1 LQNTSTFEAPMQR
14 IRLDRLPQG
23 EPILD
28 VGAGGEGLVSRIEGA
43 RVCAIDIRMD
53 EIREARIHDPPSNW
67 FVGDGRAL
75 CFRDSSFQVA
85 TLWFSLGYMRD
96 WETKHQV
103 MKEVQRVLKPDG
115 VVSIMA
121 SKIVCKEDRFL
132 FRVVY
137 TLPDGTISQTGYGVR
152 GKQDQTLESASR
164 LLEDMGFRLERTQEH
179 EHWFEILAVKQ

>member
-1 LQNTSTFEAPMQR
+1 MRNTSTFEAPIQKISLNR
-14 IRLDRLPQG
+14 PPQG

-28 VGAGGEGLVSRIEGA
+28 VGGGGEGLVSRIEGV

-67 FVGDGRAL
+67 FVGDGRVL
-75 CFRDSSFQVA
+75 CFRDASFQVA

-96 WETKHQV
+96 WETKRQV
-103 MKEVQRVLKPDG
+103 MKEVQRVLKPEG
-115 VVSIMA
+115 VMSIMA

-164 LLEDMGFRLERTQEH
+164 LLEDVGFRLERTQEH

>member
-1 LQNTSTFEAPMQR
+1 MQNASTFEVPTQE
-14 IRLDRLPQG
+14 IRLNRLPQG
-23 EPILD
+23 ENILD
-28 VGAGGEGLVSRIEGA
+28 VGGGGEGLVSRIEGA

-67 FVGDGRAL
+67 FVGDGGAL
-75 CFRDSSFQVA
+75 CFRNSSFQVA

-96 WETKHQV
+96 WEIKHKV
-103 MKEVQRVLKPDG
+103 MKEVQRVLKQDG

-152 GKQDQTLESASR
+152 GKQDQTLESISR
-164 LLEDMGFRLERTQEH
+164 LLEDIGFRLERAQEH
-179 EHWFEILAVKQ
+179 EHWFEILAVRQ